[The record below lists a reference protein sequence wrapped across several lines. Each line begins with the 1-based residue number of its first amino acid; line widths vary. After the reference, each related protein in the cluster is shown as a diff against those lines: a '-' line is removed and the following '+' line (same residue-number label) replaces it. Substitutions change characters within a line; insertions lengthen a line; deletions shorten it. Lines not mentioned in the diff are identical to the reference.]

1 MENKQ
6 HRNLIESVN
15 QVVQEGILSTIG
27 TGIATGAKACAKNPL
42 CRKAALAAGSWGL
55 KKLKNKTKNQEV
67 EESVEL
73 DESKMSEIDA
83 MSREGKTHE
92 EIGKAM
98 NIHPSVIKKV
108 LKGRT
113 PAVVKGKIQ
122 GSRINKKKLGTGHV
136 YKVDTVQG
144 EPVKTETESVD
155 HNKRNELIERFKNI
169 VLSEIESGDSDYVS
183 KIADLEKQSE
193 ESKERRKKR
202 REERKARRVKAA
214 SERETRKETKSPVS
228 YRDVENKDPHLAL
241 KKNMGKK
248 RYKEWLE
255 LSTSPS
261 HALTPGEQDRLRIH
275 NLKVKHVMPSA
286 IK

>member
-15 QVVQEGILSTIG
+15 QVVQEGILSTVG
-27 TGIATGAKACAKNPL
+27 TGIATGAKACANNPL
-42 CRKAALAAGSWGL
+42 CRKAALAAGSWAG
-55 KKLKNKTKNQEV
+55 KKILDKMKNQEV

-73 DESKMSEIDA
+73 DESKMSEINA

-108 LKGRT
+108 LSGRT

-122 GSRINKKKLGTGHV
+122 GSRINKDKLGTGHV

-144 EPVKTETESVD
+144 KPVKTESTD
-155 HNKRNELIERFKNI
+155 HNKRNKLIERFKNI
-169 VLSEIESGDSDYVS
+169 VLSEIESSDNDYVS
-183 KIADLEKQSE
+183 KIADLERESQ

-202 REERKARRVKAA
+202 REERKARRVKGKA
-214 SERETRKETKSPVS
+214 EREARKETKSPVS

-261 HALTPGEQDRLRIH
+261 HALTPGERDRLRIH

-286 IK
+286 NK